1 MLEREGRGE
10 IRHPALADRVPEVA
24 RLRHALVDVR
34 DTFFPVAWRAM
45 EQHMRRLIDEI
56 SKAME
61 RAKEEDREELARL
74 RRDVQRHVKGSGGDQ
89 GGLVDSLE
97 VAEVRFEVDHPA
109 LAQSIRQVL
118 DSLSSSGI

>member
-1 MLEREGRGE
+1 
-10 IRHPALADRVPEVA
+10 
-24 RLRHALVDVR
+24 
-34 DTFFPVAWRAM
+34 M

-74 RRDVQRHVKGSGGDQ
+74 RRDVQRHVEGSGGDQ

-109 LAQSIRQVL
+109 LAQAIRQVL